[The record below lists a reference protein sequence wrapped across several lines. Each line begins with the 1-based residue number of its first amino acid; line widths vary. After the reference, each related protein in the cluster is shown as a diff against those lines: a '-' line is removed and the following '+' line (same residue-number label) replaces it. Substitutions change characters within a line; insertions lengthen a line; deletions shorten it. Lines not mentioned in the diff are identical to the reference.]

1 VTGLTRSFWL
11 CAATLAYVCIGAA
24 HLAGSPLPWL
34 ALITLPAL
42 LAEAWRRT
50 AIPAGKDD
58 VSKASRSALR
68 AVAWG
73 SLLWAAA
80 RTGPAGRPALDAAA
94 NLGAGTAAVAALV
107 ALARI
112 APRGGLLAPPKAS
125 LSLDA
130 ATFAGFLWALAT
142 AIPLGFALFPAE
154 RVRLDP
160 LTIDYASTSAAVGSL
175 LVFVAAAFRLRALRR
190 LELGVGDRAGG
201 ALALAI
207 TAFSVAIPASL
218 LDVAPPD
225 RILPVAVWVAALAMT
240 WAATTPEPTT
250 VSSGLRGIL
259 AILILG
265 TPIMLGAGAGVRAVP
280 EHAGAIL
287 LVATS
292 ACIFVGLIA
301 RAVAKPLGPE
311 QSRWLDA
318 IEAASR
324 GALQPEPDSALC
336 AALEALGK
344 TATTPNARPAIY
356 RNSPSEMLSVD
367 IAGYLHVEPAE
378 APARLYELA
387 REEPERTLRAE
398 ALQSLAV
405 RRPEVRPLIAWFAD
419 RSAFSA
425 TLVIDDDGPI
435 GFILL
440 PQGTRTAAMTLEE
453 ARAVRVLADR
463 ISALLAV
470 SSALARSRE
479 RELAAVSRADR
490 VDDECKRLE
499 HIIFAASGRHVELAE
514 RVARSVRTTAYSPA
528 ARQTLERLA
537 RLGRQGAPISLF
549 APPGV
554 EAIAWAAHAH
564 LESPRAGGPFVVVD
578 GTNPAEHAAEIWN
591 DTERS
596 PLVLADGGTL
606 AILDAP
612 VLPLEIQTLIAH
624 SFARRTT
631 TPAVSAVA
639 KPGLF
644 VTLRAPLARLVE
656 EKRLSPDLARWLGES
671 EVTLPTIAERA
682 EDLQALALEALSRV
696 GLSQRGEP
704 LGIEPA
710 ALRLLGEHDWPGNE
724 LEFRARLLSAA
735 RHAEGALVRA
745 RDLEATG
752 FTPSAAPASHS
763 STRDADDDDDL
774 APPPALLARRPR
786 PRRAPRGR

>member
-1 VTGLTRSFWL
+1 MTGRSRSFWL
-11 CAATLAYVCIGAA
+11 SAAALAYVCVGAA

-34 ALITLPAL
+34 ALLGLPAI
-42 LAEAWRRT
+42 LAETWRRT
-50 AIPAGKDD
+50 AVPAGKDS
-58 VSKASRSALR
+58 VSESSRSALR
-68 AVAWG
+68 AVVWG

-107 ALARI
+107 AIARI
-112 APRGGLLAPPKAS
+112 APRGGLLTPPKAA

-130 ATFAGFLWALAT
+130 ATFAGFLWAVAT

-160 LTIDYASTSAAVGSL
+160 LMIDYASTSAAVGSL
-175 LVFVAAAFRLRALRR
+175 LVFVAASFRLRSLRR
-190 LELGVGDRAGG
+190 LELGVGDRAAG

-207 TAFSVAIPASL
+207 TTFSVAIPASL

-250 VSSGLRGIL
+250 VSSGLRGVL

-265 TPIMLGAGAGVRAVP
+265 TPLILGAGAGVRAAAD
-280 EHAGAIL
+280 HAGAIVL
-287 LVATS
+287 TVSTL
-292 ACIFVGLIA
+292 CIFVGLIA
-301 RAVAKPLGPE
+301 RAVARPLGPE

-336 AALEALGK
+336 AALEALSK
-344 TATTPNARPAIY
+344 TATTPNARPAIF
-356 RNSPSEMLSVD
+356 RNSPPEMLSVD
-367 IAGYLHVEPAE
+367 IAGYLHVEAAE
-378 APARLYELA
+378 APDRLYELA
-387 REEPERTLRAE
+387 KEEPERTLRAE
-398 ALQSLAV
+398 ALQALAV
-405 RRPEVRPLIAWFAD
+405 RRPEVRPLITWFED
-419 RSAFSA
+419 RRAFSA
-425 TLVIDDDGPI
+425 TLVIDEDGPI

-440 PQGTRTAAMTLEE
+440 PAGTRTTAMTLEE

-479 RELAAVSRADR
+479 RELKAAERADR

-514 RVARSVRTTAYSPA
+514 RLARSVRTTAYSPA
-528 ARQTLERLA
+528 ARQVLERLE
-537 RLGRQGAPISLF
+537 RLGRQGAPISLL

-554 EAIAWAAHAH
+554 EAIGWAAHAH
-564 LESPRAGGPFVVVD
+564 LESGRSKGAFVVVD
-578 GTNPAEHAAEIWN
+578 GTNSAEHARETWL
-591 DTERS
+591 DSERS

-606 AILDAP
+606 TILDVA
-612 VLPLEIQTLIAH
+612 VLPLEIQDLIAQ
-624 SFARRTT
+624 SFSGRATG
-631 TPAVSAVA
+631 PAVSSVA

-644 VTLRAPLARLVE
+644 VTLRVPLARLLE
-656 EKRLSPDLARWLGES
+656 EQRLSRDLARWLGES
-671 EVTLPTIAERA
+671 EVALPGIAERA

-704 LGIEPA
+704 LGIEPS
-710 ALRLLGEHDWPGNE
+710 ALRLLAEHDWPGNE

-735 RHAEGALVRA
+735 RRAPGSVVRA
-745 RDLEATG
+745 EDLLATG
-752 FTPSAAPASHS
+752 FAPA
-763 STRDADDDDDL
+763 DAEPFRVDL
-774 APPPALLARRPR
+774 DLTPPPALLARRPR
-786 PRRAPRGR
+786 PRRMPRGR

>member
-1 VTGLTRSFWL
+1 
-11 CAATLAYVCIGAA
+11 
-24 HLAGSPLPWL
+24 LPWL
-34 ALITLPAL
+34 ALLGLPAI

-50 AIPAGKDD
+50 AVPAGKDE
-58 VSKASRSALR
+58 VSHSSRGALR
-68 AVAWG
+68 AVVWG

-94 NLGAGTAAVAALV
+94 NLGAGTAALAALV
-107 ALARI
+107 AIARI
-112 APRGGLLAPPKAS
+112 APRGGLLTPPKATF
-125 LSLDA
+125 SLDA
-130 ATFAGFLWALAT
+130 ATFAGFLWAVAT

-175 LVFVAAAFRLRALRR
+175 LVFIAASFRLRSLRR

-207 TAFSVAIPASL
+207 TTFSVAIPASL

-240 WAATTPEPTT
+240 WAVTTPEPTT

-265 TPIMLGAGAGVRAVP
+265 TPIILAAGAGVRAAP

-287 LVATS
+287 LSATTL
-292 ACIFVGLIA
+292 CLFVGLIA
-301 RAVAKPLGPE
+301 RAVARPLGPE

-344 TATTPNARPAIY
+344 TATTPDARPAIF
-356 RNSPSEMLSVD
+356 RNSPPEMLFVD
-367 IAGYLHVEPAE
+367 IAGYLHVEAAE
-378 APARLYELA
+378 APERLYELA
-387 REEPERTLRAE
+387 MEEPERTLRAE
-398 ALQSLAV
+398 ALSALAV
-405 RRPEVRPLIAWFAD
+405 RRPEVRPLIAWFDD
-419 RSAFSA
+419 RRAFSA
-425 TLVIDDDGPI
+425 TLVVDEDGPI

-440 PQGTRTAAMTLEE
+440 PAGTRNAAMTLEE
-453 ARAVRVLADR
+453 ARAVRVLGDR

-479 RELAAVSRADR
+479 RELKAVTRADR

-499 HIIFAASGRHVELAE
+499 HIISASSGRHLELSE
-514 RVARSVRTTAYSPA
+514 RLARSVRTTAYSPA
-528 ARQTLERLA
+528 ARQVLERLE
-537 RLGRQGAPISLF
+537 RLGRQGAPVSLL

-554 EAIAWAAHAH
+554 EAIGWAAHAH
-564 LESPRAGGPFVVVD
+564 LESGRSGGAFVVVD
-578 GTNPAEHAAEIWN
+578 GTNAAEHSLDIWQDN
-591 DTERS
+591 ERS

-606 AILDAP
+606 TILDAA
-612 VLPLEIQTLIAH
+612 VLPLEIQDLIAQ
-624 SFARRTT
+624 SFSRRAAA
-631 TPAVSAVA
+631 PVVSSVA
-639 KPGLF
+639 KPALF
-644 VTLRAPLARLVE
+644 VTLRVPLARLLE
-656 EKRLSPDLARWLGES
+656 EQRVSRELGRWLAES
-671 EVTLPTIAERA
+671 EVVLPSLAERA

-710 ALRLLGEHDWPGNE
+710 AMRLLAEHDWPGNE

-735 RHAEGALVRA
+735 RHSSGSVVRVE
-745 RDLEATG
+745 DLLATG
-752 FTPSAAPASHS
+752 FAPARTAS
-763 STRDADDDDDL
+763 RDLDVDL
-774 APPPALLARRPR
+774 DLDLTPPPALLARRPR
-786 PRRAPRGR
+786 PRRIPRGR

>member
-1 VTGLTRSFWL
+1 VTGRSRSFWL
-11 CAATLAYVCIGAA
+11 CAAALAYVCVGAA

-34 ALITLPAL
+34 ALLGLPAI

-50 AIPAGKDD
+50 AVPTGKDE
-58 VSKASRSALR
+58 VSESARSALR

-107 ALARI
+107 AIARI
-112 APRGGLLAPPKAS
+112 APRGGLLTPPKAA

-130 ATFAGFLWALAT
+130 ATFAGFLWAVAT

-160 LTIDYASTSAAVGSL
+160 LTIDYASTSAAVGAL
-175 LVFVAAAFRLRALRR
+175 LVFVAASFRLRALRR

-201 ALALAI
+201 ALSLAI

-250 VSSGLRGIL
+250 VASGLRGIL

-265 TPIMLGAGAGVRAVP
+265 TPIILGAGAGVRAVP

-287 LVATS
+287 LSATTL
-292 ACIFVGLIA
+292 CIFVGLIA

-324 GALQPEPDSALC
+324 GALQPEPDSALR

-344 TATTPNARPAIY
+344 TATTPNARPAIF
-356 RNSPSEMLSVD
+356 RNSPEEMLSVD

-378 APARLYELA
+378 APERLYDLA
-387 REEPERTLRAE
+387 LDEPERTLRAE
-398 ALQSLAV
+398 ALQALAV
-405 RRPEVRPLIAWFAD
+405 RRPEVRPLIAWFED
-419 RSAFSA
+419 RRAFSA
-425 TLVIDDDGPI
+425 TLVVDEDGPI

-440 PQGTRTAAMTLEE
+440 PAGTRNTAMTLEE

-479 RELAAVSRADR
+479 RELKAVARADR
-490 VDDECKRLE
+490 VDDECQRLE
-499 HIIFAASGRHVELAE
+499 HIIFATAVRHIELAE
-514 RVARSVRTTAYSPA
+514 RLARSVRTTAYSPA
-528 ARQTLERLA
+528 ARQVLERLE
-537 RLGRQGAPISLF
+537 RLGRQGAPVSLL

-554 EAIAWAAHAH
+554 EAIGWAAHAH
-564 LESPRAGGPFVVVD
+564 LESGRSGGAFVVVD
-578 GTNPAEHAAEIWN
+578 GTNSVEHALEIWN
-591 DTERS
+591 DAQRS

-606 AILDAP
+606 TILDVA
-612 VLPLEIQTLIAH
+612 VLPLEIQDLIAQ
-624 SFARRTT
+624 SFSRRAS
-631 TPAVSAVA
+631 TPLVSSVA
-639 KPGLF
+639 KPALF
-644 VTLRAPLARLVE
+644 VTLRVPLARLLE
-656 EKRLSPDLARWLGES
+656 EQRISKELGRWLSES
-671 EVTLPTIAERA
+671 EVVLPSLSERA
-682 EDLQALALEALSRV
+682 EDLQALALDALSRV
-696 GLSQRGEP
+696 GLSERGEP

-710 ALRLLGEHDWPGNE
+710 AMRLLAEHDWPGNE

-735 RHAEGALVRA
+735 RHATGQVVRA
-745 RDLEATG
+745 DDLLATG
-752 FTPSAAPASHS
+752 FAPAAPKALERELEL
-763 STRDADDDDDL
+763 T
-774 APPPALLARRPR
+774 PPPPLFSRRPR
-786 PRRAPRGR
+786 PRRLPRGR

>member
-1 VTGLTRSFWL
+1 VTGRSRSFWL
-11 CAATLAYVCIGAA
+11 SAAALAYVCVGAA

-34 ALITLPAL
+34 ALLGLPAI

-50 AIPAGKDD
+50 AVPAGKDD
-58 VSKASRSALR
+58 VSQSSRSALR

-107 ALARI
+107 AIARI
-112 APRGGLLAPPKAS
+112 APRGGLLSPPKAA

-130 ATFAGFLWALAT
+130 ATFAGFLWAIAT

-160 LTIDYASTSAAVGSL
+160 LMIDYASTSAAVGSL
-175 LVFVAAAFRLRALRR
+175 LVFVAASFRLRSLRR
-190 LELGVGDRAGG
+190 LELGVGDRAAG
-201 ALALAI
+201 ALALAV
-207 TAFSVAIPASL
+207 TTFSVAIPASL

-250 VSSGLRGIL
+250 VSSGLRGVL

-265 TPIMLGAGAGVRAVP
+265 TPIILGAGAGVRSAP

-287 LVATS
+287 LTASTL
-292 ACIFVGLIA
+292 CIFVGLIA
-301 RAVAKPLGPE
+301 RAVARPLGPE

-336 AALEALGK
+336 AALDALGK
-344 TATTPNARPAIY
+344 TATTPNARPAIF
-356 RNSPSEMLSVD
+356 RNSPAEMLTVD
-367 IAGYLHVEPAE
+367 IAGYLHVEAAE
-378 APARLYELA
+378 APERLYELA
-387 REEPERTLRAE
+387 NQEPERTLRAE
-398 ALQSLAV
+398 ALQALAV
-405 RRPEVRPLIAWFAD
+405 RRPEVRPLIAWFED
-419 RSAFSA
+419 RRAFSA
-425 TLVIDDDGPI
+425 TLVVDEDGPI

-440 PQGTRTAAMTLEE
+440 PAGTRTAAMTLEE
-453 ARAVRVLADR
+453 ARAVRVLGDR

-470 SSALARSRE
+470 SSALARSRD
-479 RELAAVSRADR
+479 REVKAAERADR

-499 HIIFAASGRHVELAE
+499 HIIFATSGRHIELAE
-514 RVARSVRTTAYSPA
+514 RLARSVRTTAYSPA
-528 ARQTLERLA
+528 ARQVLERLE
-537 RLGRQGAPISLF
+537 RLGRQGAPISLL
-549 APPGV
+549 APAGV
-554 EAIAWAAHAH
+554 EAIGWAAHAH
-564 LESPRAGGPFVVVD
+564 LASGRSAGAFVVVD
-578 GTNPAEHAAEIWN
+578 GTNSVEHAREIWL

-596 PLVLADGGTL
+596 PLVLSDGGTL
-606 AILDAP
+606 TILDVA
-612 VLPLEIQTLIAH
+612 VLPLEIQDLIAQ
-624 SFARRTT
+624 SFSRRAA
-631 TPAVSAVA
+631 TPAVSSIA
-639 KPGLF
+639 KPGLC
-644 VTLRAPLARLVE
+644 VTLRVPLARLLE
-656 EKRLSPDLARWLGES
+656 EQRLSRDLARWLGES
-671 EVTLPTIAERA
+671 EVVLPSLAERS

-710 ALRLLGEHDWPGNE
+710 ALRLLAEHDWPGNE

-735 RHAEGALVRA
+735 RRTNGAVVRA
-745 RDLEATG
+745 EDLLATG
-752 FTPSAAPASHS
+752 FAPAQPF
-763 STRDADDDDDL
+763 AVDL
-774 APPPALLARRPR
+774 DLTPPPALLARRPR
-786 PRRAPRGR
+786 PRRMPRGR

>member
-1 VTGLTRSFWL
+1 MTGWSRSFWL
-11 CAATLAYVCIGAA
+11 CVAVLAYVCIGAA
-24 HLAGSPLPWL
+24 HLAGSPLPWF
-34 ALITLPAL
+34 ALIALPAL

-50 AIPAGKDD
+50 AVPAGKDE
-58 VSKASRSALR
+58 VSQASRTALR

-94 NLGAGTAAVAALV
+94 NLGAGTAAVAALI

-112 APRGGLLAPPKAS
+112 SGRGGLLAPPKATRS
-125 LSLDA
+125 FDA
-130 ATFAGFLWALAT
+130 ATFAGFLWAIAT
-142 AIPLGFALFPAE
+142 ALPLGFALFPAE

-160 LTIDYASTSAAVGSL
+160 LTIDYASTSAAVGTL
-175 LVFVAAAFRLRALRR
+175 LVFIAASFRLRALRR

-201 ALALAI
+201 ALALAV

-240 WAATTPEPTT
+240 WAVTTPEPTT

-265 TPIMLGAGAGVRAVP
+265 TPIILASGAGVRAVP

-287 LVATS
+287 LVATTL
-292 ACIFVGLIA
+292 CIFVGLIA
-301 RAVAKPLGPE
+301 RAVARPLGPE

-324 GALQPEPDSALC
+324 GALQPEPDSALS

-344 TATTPNARPAIY
+344 TATTPNARPAIF
-356 RNSPSEMLSVD
+356 RNNPPEMLSVD
-367 IAGYLHVEPAE
+367 IAGYLHVEAAE
-378 APARLYELA
+378 APDRLYALA
-387 REEPERTLRAE
+387 LEEPERTLRAE
-398 ALQSLAV
+398 ALQALAV
-405 RRPEVRPLIAWFAD
+405 RRPEVRPLIAWFDD
-419 RSAFSA
+419 RRAFSA

-440 PQGTRTAAMTLEE
+440 PQGTRNTAMTLEE

-470 SSALARSRE
+470 SSALARSRD
-479 RELAAVSRADR
+479 RELKAALHADQ

-514 RVARSVRTTAYSPA
+514 RLARGVRTAAYSPA

-537 RLGRQGAPISLF
+537 RLGRQGAPISLL

-554 EAIAWAAHAH
+554 DAIAWAAHAH
-564 LESPRAGGPFVVVD
+564 LESARSGGAFVVVD
-578 GTNPAEHAAEIWN
+578 GTNSAEHALEIWN
-591 DTERS
+591 DKERS

-606 AILDAP
+606 AILDVA
-612 VLPLEIQTLIAH
+612 VLPLEVQDLIAQ
-624 SFARRTT
+624 SFSRR
-631 TPAVSAVA
+631 ASATALSGVA

-644 VTLRAPLARLVE
+644 VTLRVPLARLLE
-656 EKRLSPDLARWLGES
+656 DHRLSVDLARWLGES
-671 EVTLPTIAERA
+671 EVVLPGLSERA
-682 EDLQALALEALSRV
+682 EDLQALALEVLSRA

-710 ALRLLGEHDWPGNE
+710 AMRLLAEHDWPGNE
-724 LEFRARLLSAA
+724 LEFRSRLLSAA
-735 RHAEGALVRA
+735 RHAEGTLVRA
-745 RDLEATG
+745 DDLRETG
-752 FTPSAAPASHS
+752 FAPPAPE
-763 STRDADDDDDL
+763 STERDFDL
-774 APPPALLARRPR
+774 TPPPALLTRRPSS
-786 PRRAPRGR
+786 RRAPRGR